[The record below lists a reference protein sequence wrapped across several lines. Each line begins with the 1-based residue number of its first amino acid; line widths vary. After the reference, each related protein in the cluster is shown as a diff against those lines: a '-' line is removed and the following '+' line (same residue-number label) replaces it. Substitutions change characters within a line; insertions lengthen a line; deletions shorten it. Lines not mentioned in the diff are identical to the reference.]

1 MRKIRLIPRLDIK
14 GKNLIKGIQLEGL
27 RVIGD
32 PNEYAKKYYNLGAD
46 EIIYM
51 DSVASLYGRNNLGSL
66 IKKTVQDVFV
76 PITVGGG
83 IRSLKDAHEIF
94 QSGADK
100 VAINTAAVKNPNLI
114 SDLVQKYGS
123 QSIVVSIEAKKI
135 GNNDWEVFTECG
147 REKTGIKV
155 LEWAKKI
162 TSLGAGEI
170 LLTSVDKEGMLQ
182 GYDVDLIKSITSIVE
197 IPLIASGG
205 MGSLKDII
213 HAVMDGGAD
222 AVSMASVLHYNKFS
236 IDEIRKVAI
245 DNKIGVREFNAEE
258 DH

>member
-14 GKNLIKGIQLEGL
+14 NENLIKGIQLEGL

-32 PNEYAKKYYNLGAD
+32 PNEFAKKYYSLGAD

-51 DSVASLYGRNNLGSL
+51 DAVASLYGRNNLSD
-66 IKKTVQDVFV
+66 IVKKTAKDVFI

-100 VAINTAAVKNPNLI
+100 VAVNTAAVSNPKLI
-114 SDLVQKYGS
+114 SELVQNYGS

-147 REKTGIKV
+147 REKTGLKV
-155 LEWAKKI
+155 IEWAKKI
-162 TSLGAGEI
+162 VSLGAGEI
-170 LLTSVDKEGMLQ
+170 LLTSVDKEGMQQ
-182 GYDVDLIKSITSIVE
+182 GYDVNLIKNISNIVE
-197 IPLIASGG
+197 IPVIASGG
-205 MGSLKDII
+205 MGTTKDMIN
-213 HAVMDGGAD
+213 AVLEGGAD
-222 AVSMASVLHYNKFS
+222 AVSMASVLHYNKLTLG
-236 IDEIRKVAI
+236 EIRKEAMNNRI
-245 DNKIGVREFNAEE
+245 EVREFPS
-258 DH
+258 